1 MRLTF
6 LTCLSEPRV
15 VYKEFDN
22 TQGTWHEI
30 VDAAVYQACSMMTPE
45 FVVNFN
51 ASLLRCNYV
60 VTYNN
65 EFGNRCYFIKEHVVL
80 PGGRLV
86 VRCAIDVL
94 YTWREYIERC
104 TANIIRQESEYHDD
118 DTSRFIFDQYM
129 CGKTS
134 TRFDHVPFSLNPFF
148 VPDTTIHSQKYTY
161 LITVVGGE
169 HVTPPTPPKNR
180 GDSND

>member
-22 TQGTWHEI
+22 RQGTYHEI
-30 VDAAVYQACSMMTPE
+30 ENAAVYQACSMMAPE

-51 ASLLRCNYV
+51 ADLLRCNYV
-60 VTYNN
+60 TTSNN

-94 YTWREYIERC
+94 YTWREYIGRC
-104 TANIIRQESEYHDD
+104 TANVIRQESEEHKVNP
-118 DTSRFIFDQYM
+118 SRFIFDANM
-129 CGKTS
+129 MGKSNTH
-134 TRFDHVPFSLNPFF
+134 TDNIPFKTNPFIIPAGQPSY
-148 VPDTTIHSQKYTY
+148 VM
-161 LITVVGGE
+161 TVLGGIQNNRPE
-169 HVTPPTPPKNR
+169 NR
-180 GDSND
+180 GDSNETK

>member
-1 MRLTF
+1 MKLGF

-22 TQGTWHEI
+22 SPGTSHIIE
-30 VDAAVYQACSMMTPE
+30 DAAVYQACSMMTPE

-65 EFGNRCYFIKEHVVL
+65 EFGNRCYFIKEHIVL

-94 YTWREYIERC
+94 YTWREYIGRC
-104 TANIIRQESEYHDD
+104 TANVIRQESEDHKANP
-118 DTSRFIFDQYM
+118 SRFIFDENM
-129 CGKTS
+129 LGKSNTLF
-134 TRFDHVPFSLNPFF
+134 RHIYFSENPFGIPPATQYSYLLT
-148 VPDTTIHSQKYTY
+148 VLGGSQ
-161 LITVVGGE
+161 GSP
-169 HVTPPTPPKNR
+169 TPPTNR
-180 GDSND
+180 GDSNEIS